1 MKYYLISIFFL
12 LLSCNGQKKLSV
24 KNEDSATG
32 NDSSLELLL
41 QDDYLGFEEEETIV
55 IKDQKRLQRFYMK
68 LNRTRKPGL
77 PVPVIDFANEMVIVQ
92 CAGGQNQMGVQALSF
107 LQETDAAVILKSELL
122 FEPSSKPSDGV
133 INHPFCLYKM
143 PLNDKEVVVQQGIK

>member
-1 MKYYLISIFFL
+1 MKYYVLSIFFL

-24 KNEDSATG
+24 KNEDSGSG
-32 NDSSLELLL
+32 NDTSLVLLL

-55 IKDQKRLQRFYMK
+55 IKDQKRLQSFYMK

-77 PVPVIDFANEMVIVQ
+77 PVPEVDFNNEMVIVQ
-92 CAGGQNQMGVQALSF
+92 CAGGQNQMGVQTLSF

-122 FEPSSKPSDGV
+122 HEPSSKASDTV
-133 INHPFCLYKM
+133 VNHPFCLYKM
-143 PLNDKEVVVQQGIK
+143 PLSDKEVVVQQGME